1 MEMIRYMFG
10 SICSENTLFANK
22 ASAKGRPGTKEHLV
36 HVCEQSLKSNSRM
49 FKSQAVAFL
58 LGFTLT
64 SVVLLC
70 IPGLY
75 KKNNQGQ
82 ANHKSAKPAVETV
95 ASYRASHS

>member
-1 MEMIRYMFG
+1 
-10 SICSENTLFANK
+10 
-22 ASAKGRPGTKEHLV
+22 
-36 HVCEQSLKSNSRM
+36 M

-75 KKNNQGQ
+75 KKNNQDQ
-82 ANHKSAKPAVETV
+82 ANHKPARSSVETA
-95 ASYRASHS
+95 ASYHASHS

>member
-1 MEMIRYMFG
+1 
-10 SICSENTLFANK
+10 
-22 ASAKGRPGTKEHLV
+22 
-36 HVCEQSLKSNSRM
+36 M

-82 ANHKSAKPAVETV
+82 ANHKPARPAVETA